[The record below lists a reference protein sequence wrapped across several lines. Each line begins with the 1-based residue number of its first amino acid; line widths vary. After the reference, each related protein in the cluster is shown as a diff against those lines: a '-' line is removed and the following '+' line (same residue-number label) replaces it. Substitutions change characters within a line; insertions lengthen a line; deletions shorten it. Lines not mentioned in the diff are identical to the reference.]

1 MRPVL
6 ASRNSPW
13 RARRLSGWLVG
24 LAVSLAACNGKPA
37 RKAPRVNRLARET
50 WAATHLEVSRRELLP
65 RTVVARPDALVWR
78 VSAGQFAADPSGA
91 VRFAGPGVAETVAAV
106 TLSPAVAYSLR
117 ARGEGGLAV
126 ESRSALG
133 NRQSVWEEATK
144 QRGPAGVE
152 FEQELSLGAD
162 RVDIR
167 IRAAGPGT
175 LHHLWIGERPVRSKL
190 QITNARDAALR
201 GFVRRPAGELEHILD
216 SLLATGRS
224 EYEWPLASVPYPRM
238 FTVEIASV
246 ERHGEDRE
254 PPAPVAMMVD
264 FHADGEWHEAMRRV
278 RGGPQDAAGWLHLRM
293 EVKNA
298 DGVRLRTEPT
308 AAGRAATVAWGMPTV
323 RPAERGNAPD
333 VFIFTL
339 DALRADHLGTYGS
352 TLGLTPTLDRIAG
365 QSAVFD
371 QARTARGNTWES
383 LAGIA
388 YGTFPETVGV
398 GRQGDLPHRDVHNL
412 PQVFGEAG
420 YLTAR
425 LGWSLMP
432 PGILGSIDV
441 EEDAEQG
448 HVGDKSV
455 MTRLHSLLE
464 HQRDVPLFVWVHF
477 TSTHYPYA
485 PDTEFLPPEVPR
497 GIVDQTFAKPVDDA
511 FAQVVK
517 ERGPPEAIRN
527 YQALYQASVRQTDAY
542 LGQILADLLRPDRP
556 GGPPIVAFLADHGA
570 HMGEGGL
577 WFVHA
582 TLAGC
587 VLRIPLIIYAP
598 GRISPGRISPLVRS
612 IDLGATLLDYAGLPS
627 GGFAGQTLR
636 PLIEGRRE
644 GGRTNIVRKLPYET
658 YAIENDRFKLIVNPL
673 GQKFFWP
680 QFRGLTVDWPLVEL
694 FEWHRD
700 PGETQNL
707 EAQEPLA
714 VGELWRQLGSSR
726 MTVERPITPEVRNL
740 LIQAGY
746 LPVETT
752 AP

>member
-1 MRPVL
+1 MRPVPTL
-6 ASRNSPW
+6 RNSFW
-13 RARRLSGWLVG
+13 RARRPSGWLLG
-24 LAVSLAACNGKPA
+24 LAVSLAACSGESSRP
-37 RKAPRVNRLARET
+37 APRVSRLAQET
-50 WAATHLEVSRRELLP
+50 WAATRLEVSRKELLP
-65 RTVVARPDALVWR
+65 RIVIARPDALAWR
-78 VSAGQFAADPSGA
+78 ASAGAFAADRSGA
-91 VRFAGPGVAETVAAV
+91 VRFAGPGAGVAMATV
-106 TLSPAVAYSLR
+106 TLSPAVAYLLR
-117 ARGEGGLAV
+117 AKGEGGLAV
-126 ESRSALG
+126 EFRSG
-133 NRQSVWEEATK
+133 RGDQQSVWLETTS
-144 QRGPAGVE
+144 QRGPAGIE
-152 FEQELSLGAD
+152 FERELSRGSD
-162 RVDIR
+162 RMDIR
-167 IRAAGPGT
+167 IRATGPAT
-175 LHHLWIGERPVRSKL
+175 LRDLSIGERPLRSQL

-201 GFVRRPAGELEHILD
+201 GFVRRPAGELEHMLD

-224 EYEWPLASVPYPRM
+224 EYEWPLASASHPRI
-238 FTVEIASV
+238 FTVEIAAV

-254 PPAPVAMMVD
+254 PPAPVSAIVD
-264 FHADGEWHEAMRRV
+264 FHADGEWHEAMRRT
-278 RGGPQDAAGWLHLRM
+278 RGGPEDPGGWLHLRM
-293 EVKNA
+293 EVRNA
-298 DGVRLRTEPT
+298 DAVRLRTEPT
-308 AAGRAATVAWGMPTV
+308 APGRSATVAWGMPTV

-371 QARTARGNTWES
+371 EARTARGNTWES
-383 LAGIA
+383 LSGIA

-398 GRQGDLPHRDVHNL
+398 GRQGDLPYRDVRSL

-425 LGWSLMP
+425 VGWSLMP
-432 PGILGSIDV
+432 PGILGPIDV
-441 EEDAEQG
+441 EEDAEVG

-455 MTRLHSLLE
+455 MTRIHALLE
-464 HQRDVPLFVWVHF
+464 RQRDAPLFVWVHF

-485 PDTEFLPPEVPR
+485 PDDEFIPPEVPR

-517 ERGPPEAIRN
+517 DRGPPEAIRN

-542 LGQILADLLRPDRP
+542 LGQILAELLKPDRP

-570 HMGEGGL
+570 HMGERGL

-582 TLAGC
+582 TLARC
-587 VLRIPLIIYAP
+587 VLRIPLIIHAP
-598 GRISPGRISPLVRS
+598 GRISPARISPLVRS
-612 IDLGATLLDYAGLPS
+612 IDLGPTLLDYAGLPS
-627 GGFAGQTLR
+627 RGFTGQTLR

-644 GGRTNIVRKLPYET
+644 PGRTNIVRKMLYHT
-658 YAIENDRFKLIVNPL
+658 YAIENDRFKLIVNPQE
-673 GQKFFWP
+673 QKFFWP

-694 FEWHRD
+694 FDWHRD

-714 VGELWRQLGSSR
+714 VGELWRQLGSSGA
-726 MTVERPITPEVRNL
+726 TVEQAIAPQVRNL

-746 LPVETT
+746 LPVEKA